1 MCASLQVLKFN
12 EFNFAYPYILP
23 HVLRFCCSEGKPML
37 SQSQGYGA
45 LVGIRGRAWVMY
57 TVFRVLFLAV
67 AWLLIQVTTPIRG
80 VWAIALAIVISAVFS
95 ILLLGRQ
102 RDAMSGSMFGFFR
115 RINERID
122 AAAAKEDFDDLT
134 VTQGEA
140 QSESDSINEQEDP
153 GRLENRD

>member
-1 MCASLQVLKFN
+1 
-12 EFNFAYPYILP
+12 
-23 HVLRFCCSEGKPML
+23 
-37 SQSQGYGA
+37 
-45 LVGIRGRAWVMY
+45 MY

-95 ILLLGRQ
+95 IMLLGRQ
-102 RDAMSGSMFGFFR
+102 RDAMSGSMFNFFR

-122 AAAAKEDFDDLT
+122 AAAAKEDFDDLA

-140 QSESDSINEQEDP
+140 QPESDSIKEQEDP

>member
-1 MCASLQVLKFN
+1 MLKLN
-12 EFNFAYPYILP
+12 EFNFADQHIFP
-23 HVLRFCCSEGKPML
+23 HVLRFCCSEGKPKL
-37 SQSQGYGA
+37 SRAQGYGA

-57 TVFRVLFLAV
+57 TVFRVLFLIV
-67 AWLLIQVTTPIRG
+67 AWLLIQVTTPVRG
-80 VWAIALAIVISAVFS
+80 VWAIALAIVVSAIFS

-122 AAAAKEDFDDLT
+122 AAAAKEDYEDVIEINDLKP
-134 VTQGEA
+134 TQTET
-140 QSESDSINEQEDP
+140 QPESDSVEQQENP

>member
-1 MCASLQVLKFN
+1 
-12 EFNFAYPYILP
+12 
-23 HVLRFCCSEGKPML
+23 ML

-102 RDAMSGSMFGFFR
+102 RDAIHTVRHQTRFHSC
-115 RINERID
+115 
-122 AAAAKEDFDDLT
+122 AAARQQRQD
-134 VTQGEA
+134 
-140 QSESDSINEQEDP
+140 
-153 GRLENRD
+153 

>member
-1 MCASLQVLKFN
+1 M
-12 EFNFAYPYILP
+12 
-23 HVLRFCCSEGKPML
+23 
-37 SQSQGYGA
+37 
-45 LVGIRGRAWVMY
+45 GIRGRAWVMY
-57 TVFRVLFLAV
+57 TVFRVLFLVV

-140 QSESDSINEQEDP
+140 QSESESIKEQEDP

>member
-1 MCASLQVLKFN
+1 MSSRA
-12 EFNFAYPYILP
+12 
-23 HVLRFCCSEGKPML
+23 
-37 SQSQGYGA
+37 QGYGA
-45 LVGIRGRAWVMY
+45 VVGIRGRAWIVY

-80 VWAIALAIVISAVFS
+80 VWAIALAIVISAIFS

-122 AAAAKEDFDDLT
+122 AAAAKEDYEDLP
-134 VTQGEA
+134 VTQGET
-140 QSESDSINEQEDP
+140 QPESDSVDQQEDP